1 MAELQLLTELLALLE
16 SHPTAISGRSRGTQ
30 TLPDPA
36 PKVNHPPVL
45 PRAAGTCVSILV
57 EIYLKLWGARGGDR
71 VVISGQLVALLTYVA
86 RFAEVQTFFQ
96 LVWVLFSFS
105 VLSDR

>member
-1 MAELQLLTELLALLE
+1 MCVY
-16 SHPTAISGRSRGTQ
+16 SRRNLFK
-30 TLPDPA
+30 TLGG
-36 PKVNHPPVL
+36 K
-45 PRAAGTCVSILV
+45 
-57 EIYLKLWGARGGDR
+57 ERGGDR

-86 RFAEVQTFFQ
+86 RFAEVQTFFH